1 MCHHINKEI
10 SASFVQEVALSL
22 VLVALET
29 RRMANIHGLAVM
41 ASR

>member
-10 SASFVQEVALSL
+10 SAPFVQEVALSR

-29 RRMANIHGLAVM
+29 RKMAKILG
-41 ASR
+41 